1 MSGFMLME
9 ETVSATL
16 STDVWMVQVFRP
28 ALRVMA
34 WSWRGPGEKAD
45 VLVHPGSEHMA
56 NSKSSG
62 LMSMDDMSSALS
74 LSLRVVLV
82 LLVLS
87 DPGLLGGLGGLLLS
101 SRQKRDEEFRLH
113 VGTAGGVGRCARG
126 SGCRGERSER
136 EGPGGAGLGP
146 GCGRQEVLSTQAR
159 MGCIVST
166 GSREILGGT
175 FIL

>member
-1 MSGFMLME
+1 MLME

-16 STDVWMVQVFRP
+16 STVRVFRP

-34 WSWRGPGEKAD
+34 WSWEKAD